1 VVSGQRMD
9 GIYFLGFDIIAPT
22 NEIALVARTLDE
34 WHKCLGHIS
43 TKVIKTMAR
52 EKLVDD
58 FEIKGDGKA
67 KTCEACAINKG
78 HSVPH
83 KDRST
88 ERINKPGSSLHLDTS
103 GPQPTPSLNGSNYFV
118 LCKDEASAFRKVVF
132 VESKSEIPLEVKKIV
147 NQVSLETRN
156 QV

>member
-1 VVSGQRMD
+1 
-9 GIYFLGFDIIAPT
+9 
-22 NEIALVARTLDE
+22 
-34 WHKCLGHIS
+34 
-43 TKVIKTMAR
+43 MAR

-88 ERINKPGSSLHLDTS
+88 ERINKPGSLLHLDTS
-103 GPQPTPSLNGSNYFV
+103 GLQPTPSLNSSHYFV
-118 LCKDEASAFRKVVF
+118 LCKDEASAFRKVVI
-132 VESKSEIPLEVKKIV
+132 VESKSEIPLEVKKTAGIWIL
-147 NQVSLETRN
+147 NPILEGSSALPYKERIRRHNHIRRGLSGLTI
-156 QV
+156 